1 MPPALHPRRLGVLRA
16 ALVVFTAS
24 CATLVLELVADR
36 LLAPFIG
43 VSLHTWT
50 SIIGVVLAGIS
61 LGSWAGGRL
70 ADRASGLKWVAGLL
84 ALGGLLGLLP
94 LALIWALGDGQLV
107 RRVPLLPRTFLLSLV
122 AFFPL
127 SFVLAMVTPVTL
139 KLLLRDLR
147 RSGRTVGMLQ
157 ALGTLGSIAGTFL
170 TGFVLVSHFEVPI
183 IVVAVTAVL
192 GLVALLCL
200 PGSSPLE
207 APEAAA
213 TPSSEPLEAAPAA
226 TPTGRFSLQGNE
238 PLACAVVATTS
249 FCMMMLEMV
258 ASRMLAP
265 TFGVSLLSWTGI
277 FAVVLTGISV
287 GNYLG
292 GHIADRWPRQE
303 VFAGWLLAAGL
314 VCLVSALVNRVL
326 VQFEV
331 FAHQGLVS
339 QVVLHTAVV
348 FFPPVVLLGTLSP
361 QVTRLALADLRH
373 AGRTAGRISAWST
386 LGALVGTF
394 LTGWLLISLVGVYAL
409 VLVAATGLVVL
420 AAVLGNA
427 RRRPRFGAAVT
438 GVLVVGAALTH
449 LGMFTSS
456 CSVETDY
463 YCIVVGETE
472 HDGHQFKVM
481 RLDRLTHSLSKVE
494 DPALL
499 FYPHW
504 NMQAELVR
512 LSASRTPA
520 PRVLIIGGGGY
531 TVPRWVETFV
541 PSAQIEVVEID
552 PAVTEV
558 ALKDFGVGPNTRIR
572 SYNMDG
578 RQYIQE
584 LAEPG
589 AYDLVIQDA
598 VNDLSVPYH
607 LMTREYDALVRRLLK
622 PEGTYLLTLIDDP
635 TRGELLRS
643 AVVTMQ
649 QAFPTV
655 QVLIPAK
662 NRPKRRGLFIIA
674 GSNQPLDM
682 EGLSRV
688 LAEQGAGPSMTLALS
703 DEELRALIARG
714 SPTLLTDR
722 YAPVD
727 DLMRPL
733 FLSLKE

>member
-1 MPPALHPRRLGVLRA
+1 MPPAPHPRRLGVLRA

-24 CATLVLELVADR
+24 CATLVIELVADR

-94 LALIWALGDGQLV
+94 LALIWALGDGQVLH
-107 RRVPLLPRTFLLSLV
+107 RVPLLPRTFLLCLV

-170 TGFVLVSHFEVPI
+170 TGFVLVSHLEVPV
-183 IVVAVTAVL
+183 IVVTVTAVL

-200 PGSSPLE
+200 PGASSLE
-207 APEAAA
+207 VQEVTA
-213 TPSSEPLEAAPAA
+213 TQGPEPLEVPTA
-226 TPTGRFSLQGNE
+226 TPAGRLSLQGNE
-238 PLACAVVATTS
+238 PLACAVVAATS

-314 VCLVSALVNRVL
+314 VCLLSALVNRVL
-326 VQFEV
+326 VQFGV

-361 QVTRLALADLRH
+361 QVMRLAMADLRH

-386 LGALVGTF
+386 VGALVGTF

-438 GVLVVGAALTH
+438 CVLMVGAALTH

-463 YCIVVGETE
+463 YCIVVSETE
-472 HDGHQFKVM
+472 QDGHQLKVM
-481 RLDRLTHSLSKVE
+481 NLDRLTHSVSKVE
-494 DPALL
+494 DPAHL
-499 FYPHW
+499 YYSHW
-504 NMQAELVR
+504 KVQAELVR
-512 LSASRTPA
+512 LSASRTPS

-558 ALKDFGVGPNTRIR
+558 ALRDFGVGPNTRIR

-622 PEGTYLLTLIDDP
+622 PEGSYLLTLIDDP
-635 TRGELLRS
+635 TRGELLGS

-655 QVLIPAK
+655 QVLTPANK
-662 NRPKRRGLFIIA
+662 RSNRRGLFIIA
-674 GSNQPLDM
+674 GSNRPLDM
-682 EGLSRV
+682 EAVGRV
-688 LAEQGAGPSMTLALS
+688 VAEQGAGPSITKALS
-703 DEELRALIARG
+703 DEELRALLAQG